1 MSVDPQTMTEVP
13 AQQLDIVRRMG
24 IPVFDA
30 DGGVRSA
37 DVAIDAMVGYSLK
50 GALKGAAATLAE
62 GLREVS
68 GSIVSL
74 DAPTGLNTTTGRADG
89 PVVNADAT
97 MTLCL
102 PKVGLRGSPHIGD
115 LYLADI
121 SVPAPVTEE
130 ISGVTAPPFGL
141 GRILKLA

>member
-1 MSVDPQTMTEVP
+1 
-13 AQQLDIVRRMG
+13 MG

-89 PVVNADAT
+89 PVVTADAT

-121 SVPAPVTEE
+121 SVPASVTEE

-141 GRILKLA
+141 GRVLKLA